1 MISSLSRKEEIQ
13 KKMVFGL
20 NAWVKLI
27 FSKPEQL
34 DTQMVKEREHKNY
47 FCFLFKKGTKQTK
60 NSN

>member
-1 MISSLSRKEEIQ
+1 
-13 KKMVFGL
+13 MVFGL

-60 NSN
+60 NSKKKFLFIFN